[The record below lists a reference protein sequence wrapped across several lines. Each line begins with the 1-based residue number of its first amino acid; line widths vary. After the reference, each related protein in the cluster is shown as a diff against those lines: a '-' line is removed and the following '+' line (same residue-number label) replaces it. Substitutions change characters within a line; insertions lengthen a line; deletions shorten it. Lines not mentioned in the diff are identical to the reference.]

1 MDSKVMWV
9 WGLLGIYIIYCFWWG
24 LKGFFSE
31 KTASGYGIAGR
42 SIPFIAFLMAATAA
56 SFSGWTF
63 VGHPGLIWK
72 VGLVY
77 AFASFYVLTIPI
89 TGAFFAKRNWLMGKR
104 YGFITPGDM
113 FAYYYNNELVRW
125 LTVLAALLYSI
136 FYSGIQLIAAS
147 KLFFWVAGVPPTIG
161 LIFMAFIVWFYVV
174 TGGLKASTWVG
185 VLQFI
190 LLVTGIALLGFY
202 VVTSKDIGG
211 WSGMSKSLAAL
222 PPQYLKVP
230 GLIHWGIGGGWT
242 AVMCLTYMFALMGIQ
257 SSPAFIL
264 WNFGIKSPKPLA
276 WQQVFM
282 STFVVGVCLFFGSA
296 FQGMGAKILE
306 LSGVMV
312 IANNGDVV
320 PKLMTHFL
328 PGPVLGLV
336 FLGAIAAIHST
347 AAPYIGTGG
356 TIIQRDVWWRYVR
369 KQGGSHSE
377 QIWTNRIFATLLT
390 LAAVVVSLTSSDA
403 IVMIGGFATTFGT
416 IMYLMLVGVHW
427 GFKFPS
433 TGAALGLLAG
443 IIVNMLTYFVWKYPL
458 SMHTAFWGIFAG
470 FAVAYGCRALGF
482 KNTPETDARQKEVR
496 EWLDSID
503 GPSERAKKWRSWLK
517 ILVPVWYFMALGPG
531 ILWGNTAFKFCGFPA
546 IWSWQLVWWVV
557 GIVMMWALCFKA
569 EMSTTSAEQIR
580 RADIETMDVTKEAD
594 NMA

>member
-1 MDSKVMWV
+1 MEPRTWV
-9 WGLLGIYIIYCFWWG
+9 FVLLGIYIIYCFWWG

-147 KLFFWVAGVPPTIG
+147 KLFYWCAGVPPFWG

-185 VLQFI
+185 VLQFLLLVIGII
-190 LLVTGIALLGFY
+190 LLGYY
-202 VVTSKDIGG
+202 VVTSDAIGG
-211 WSGMSKSLAAL
+211 WSGMSASLKTL
-222 PPQYLKVP
+222 DPKFSQVP
-230 GLIHWGIGGGWT
+230 GLINWGIGGGWT
-242 AVMCLTYMFALMGIQ
+242 AVMVLTYMFALMGIQ

-264 WNFGIKSPKPLA
+264 WNFGIKNPKPLA

-282 STFVVGVCLFFGSA
+282 STFIVGICLFFFSA

-306 LSGVMV
+306 IQGVME

-320 PKLMTHFL
+320 PKLMTKFL

-347 AAPYIGTGG
+347 SAPYIGTGG

-369 KQGGSHSE
+369 KQGGSHAE
-377 QIWTNRIFATLLT
+377 QIWTNRVFATLLT
-390 LAAVVVSLTSSDA
+390 VAAVIVSLTSSDA

-416 IMYLMLVGVHW
+416 IMYLMLVGVHY

-458 SMHTAFWGIFAG
+458 SMHTAFWGLFAG
-470 FAVAYGCRALGF
+470 FVVAYGCRGLGF
-482 KNTPETDARQKEVR
+482 KNTEETDARQKEVR
-496 EWLDSID
+496 DWINSID
-503 GPSERAKKWRSWLK
+503 GPTENGQKWRNRMK
-517 ILVPVWYFMALGPG
+517 FLVPAWYFFALGPG
-531 ILWGNTAFKFCGFPA
+531 ILWGNNAFTFCGFPA

-557 GIVMMWALCFKA
+557 GIVLMWGLCFKA
-569 EMSTTSAEQIR
+569 EMSTTSEEQIR
-580 RADIETMDVTKEAD
+580 RADEETMDVTKEAD
-594 NMA
+594 AVA

>member
-9 WGLLGIYIIYCFWWG
+9 WGLLIIYIVYCFWWG

-147 KLFFWVAGVPPTIG
+147 KLFYWVAGVPPTIG

-185 VLQFI
+185 VLQFL
-190 LLVTGIALLGFY
+190 LLVGGIFLLGLY
-202 VVTSKDIGG
+202 VIKSPIIGG
-211 WSGMSKSLAAL
+211 WSGMTASLKTL
-222 PPQYLKVP
+222 DPKLSQVP
-230 GLIHWGIGGGWT
+230 GLIHFGIGGGWT
-242 AVMCLTYMFALMGIQ
+242 AVMILTYMFALMGIQ

-282 STFVVGVCLFFGSA
+282 STFVVGLCLFFFSA

-306 LSGVMV
+306 MSGEMI

-320 PKLMTHFL
+320 PKLMTKFL

-347 AAPYIGTGG
+347 SAPYIGTGG
-356 TIIQRDVWWRYVR
+356 TILQRDVWWRYVR

-377 QIWTNRIFATLLT
+377 QIWTNRVFATLLT

-443 IIVNMLTYFVWKYPL
+443 IVVNMLTYFVWKYPL
-458 SMHTAFWGIFAG
+458 SMHTAFWGLFAG
-470 FAVAYGCRALGF
+470 FVVAYGCRGLGI
-482 KNTPETDARQKEVR
+482 KDTQETIDRQKEVR
-496 EWLDSID
+496 DWLNSID
-503 GPSERAKKWRSWLK
+503 GPSEKGKVWRSRMK
-517 ILVPVWYFMALGPG
+517 IIVPIWYFFALGPG
-531 ILWGNTAFKFCGFPA
+531 ILLGNSAFTFCGFPA
-546 IWSWQLVWWVV
+546 IWAWQIVWWIV

-569 EMSTTSAEQIR
+569 EMSTTSEEQIR
-580 RADIETMDVTKEAD
+580 RADVELMDVTKEAD
-594 NMA
+594 A

>member
-9 WGLLGIYIIYCFWWG
+9 WGMLIVYIIYCFWWG

-147 KLFFWVAGVPPTIG
+147 KLFYWVAGVPPTIG

-174 TGGLKASTWVG
+174 TGGLKASSWVG
-185 VLQFI
+185 VLQFV
-190 LLVTGIALLGFY
+190 LLVGGIFLLGLY
-202 VVTSKDIGG
+202 VIKSPIIGG
-211 WSGMSKSLAAL
+211 WSGMTASLKTL
-222 PPQYLKVP
+222 DPKLSQVP
-230 GLIHWGIGGGWT
+230 GLIHFGIGGGWT
-242 AVMCLTYMFALMGIQ
+242 AVMILTYMFALMGIQ

-282 STFVVGVCLFFGSA
+282 STFIVGICLFFFSA

-306 LSGVMV
+306 MSGEMI
-312 IANNGDVV
+312 IANSGDVV
-320 PKLMTHFL
+320 PKLMTKFL

-347 AAPYIGTGG
+347 SAPYIGTGG

-369 KQGGSHSE
+369 RQGGSHSE
-377 QIWTNRIFATLLT
+377 QIWTNRVFATLLT

-416 IMYLMLVGVHW
+416 IMYLMLIGVHW

-433 TGAALGLLAG
+433 TGAALGLLTG
-443 IIVNMLTYFVWKYPL
+443 IVVNMLTYFVWKYPL

-470 FAVAYGCRALGF
+470 LVVAYGCRGLGI
-482 KNTPETDARQKEVR
+482 KDSQETIDRQKEVR
-496 EWLDSID
+496 TWLNSID
-503 GPSERAKKWRSWLK
+503 GPSEKGKVWRSRMK
-517 ILVPVWYFMALGPG
+517 IIVPVWYFFALGPG
-531 ILWGNTAFKFCGFPA
+531 ILLGNSAFTFCGFPA
-546 IWSWQLVWWVV
+546 IWAWQIVWWIV

-569 EMSTTSAEQIR
+569 EMSTTSEEQIR
-580 RADIETMDVTKEAD
+580 RADVELMDVTKEAD
-594 NMA
+594 A

>member
-1 MDSKVMWV
+1 MSPKMWV
-9 WGLLGIYIIYCFWWG
+9 YILLGLYIVYCFWWG

-77 AFASFYVLTIPI
+77 AYASFYVLTIPI

-113 FAYYYNNELVRW
+113 FAYYYNNEAVRW

-147 KLFFWVAGVPPTIG
+147 KLFYWVAGVPPTYG
-161 LIFMAFIVWFYVV
+161 LIIMAFIVWFYVV

-185 VLQFI
+185 VLQFLLLVGGII
-190 LLVTGIALLGFY
+190 LLGLY
-202 VVTSKDIGG
+202 VIKSDVMGG
-211 WSGMSKSLAAL
+211 WSGMSAAL
-222 PPQYLKVP
+222 ANLDQKYIKVP
-230 GLIHWGIGGGWT
+230 GLIHFGIGGGWT
-242 AVMCLTYMFALMGIQ
+242 AVMILTYMFALMGIQ

-282 STFVVGVCLFFGSA
+282 STFVVGVCLFFFSA

-306 LSGVMV
+306 LAGEMV

-320 PKLMTHFL
+320 PKLMAKFL

-369 KQGGSHSE
+369 AQKGSHSE
-377 QIWTNRIFATLLT
+377 QIWTNRIMATLLT

-433 TGAALGLLAG
+433 IGAALGLFVG

-458 SMHTAFWGIFAG
+458 SMHTAFWGLFAG
-470 FAVAYGCRALGF
+470 AVVAYGCRGLGF
-482 KNTPETDARQKEVR
+482 KNTEETDARQKEVR
-496 EWLDSID
+496 EWLNSID
-503 GPSERAKKWRSWLK
+503 EPSENGKVWRSRMK
-517 ILVPVWYFMALGPG
+517 IIVPVWYLLALGPG
-531 ILWGNTAFKFCGFPA
+531 VLLGNTAFTFCGFPA
-546 IWSWQLVWWVV
+546 TWAWQITWWIV

-569 EMSTTSAEQIR
+569 EMSTTTDEQIR
-580 RADIETMDVTKEAD
+580 RADVELMDVTKEAD
-594 NMA
+594 A

>member
-1 MDSKVMWV
+1 MESKVMWV
-9 WGLLGIYIIYCFWWG
+9 WGLLILYIGYCFWWG
-24 LKGFFSE
+24 LRGFFSE

-113 FAYYYNNELVRW
+113 FAYYYNNEVVRW

-147 KLFFWVAGVPPTIG
+147 KLFYWVAGVPTTYG

-185 VLQFI
+185 VLQFL
-190 LLVTGIALLGFY
+190 LLVGGIALLGFY
-202 VVTSKDIGG
+202 VITSPAIGG
-211 WSGMSKSLAAL
+211 WSGMAASLQTL
-222 PPQYLKVP
+222 DPKYSNVP
-230 GLIHWGIGGGWT
+230 GLINFGIGGGWT
-242 AVMCLTYMFALMGIQ
+242 AVMILTYMFALMGIQ

-282 STFVVGVCLFFGSA
+282 STFVVGICLFFFSA

-306 LSGVMV
+306 LSGEMI

-320 PKLMTHFL
+320 PKLMTKFL

-347 AAPYIGTGG
+347 SAPYIGTGG

-369 KQGGSHSE
+369 KQQGSHSE
-377 QIWTNRIFATLLT
+377 QIWTNRVFATLLT
-390 LAAVVVSLTSSDA
+390 FAAVVVSLTSSDA

-433 TGAALGLLAG
+433 IGASLGLFAG
-443 IIVNMLTYFVWKYPL
+443 IVVNMLTYFVWKYPL
-458 SMHTAFWGIFAG
+458 SMHTAFWGLLAG
-470 FAVAYGCRALGF
+470 FSVAYGCRALGF
-482 KNTPETDARQKEVR
+482 KDSQETIDRQKEVR
-496 EWLDSID
+496 TWLNSID
-503 GPSERAKKWRSWLK
+503 GPTEKGKVWRSRMK
-517 ILVPVWYFMALGPG
+517 IIVPVWYFFALGPG
-531 ILWGNTAFKFCGFPA
+531 ILLGNTAFTFGGFPA
-546 IWSWQLVWWVV
+546 IWAWQIVWWIV

-569 EMSTTSAEQIR
+569 EMSTTSEEQIR
-580 RADIETMDVTKEAD
+580 RADVELMDVTKEAD
-594 NMA
+594 DMA

>member
-1 MDSKVMWV
+1 
-9 WGLLGIYIIYCFWWG
+9 
-24 LKGFFSE
+24 
-31 KTASGYGIAGR
+31 
-42 SIPFIAFLMAATAA
+42 MAATAA

-63 VGHPGLIWK
+63 VGHPGLIWS

-77 AFASFYVLTIPI
+77 AYASFYVLTIPI

-147 KLFFWVAGVPPTIG
+147 KLFFWVADVPQTYG

-185 VLQFI
+185 VLQFV
-190 LLVTGIALLGFY
+190 LLVGGIMLLGFY
-202 VVTSKDIGG
+202 VVTSDDIGG
-211 WSGMSKSLAAL
+211 WSGMVTSMQTLDAE
-222 PPQYLKVP
+222 YMKVP
-230 GLIHWGIGGGWT
+230 GLIHFGLGTGGWT
-242 AVMCLTYMFALMGIQ
+242 AVMILTYMFALMGIQ

-282 STFVVGVCLFFGSA
+282 STFIVGICLFFFSA
-296 FQGMGAKILE
+296 FQGMGAKILQ
-306 LSGVMV
+306 LSGVME
-312 IANNGDVV
+312 IAGSGDVV
-320 PKLMTHFL
+320 PKLMTQFL
-328 PGPVLGLV
+328 PGPILGIV

-347 AAPYIGTGG
+347 SAPYIGTGG

-369 KQGGSHSE
+369 GQQGSHSE
-377 QIWTNRIFATLLT
+377 QIWTNRVMATLLT
-390 LAAVVVSLTSSDA
+390 IAAVVVSLTSSDA

-416 IMYLMLVGVHW
+416 IMYLMLVGVHY

-433 TGAALGLLAG
+433 TGAALGLLTG
-443 IIVNMLTYFVWKYPL
+443 IVVNMLTYFVWKYPL
-458 SMHTAFWGIFAG
+458 SMHTAFWGLFAG
-470 FAVAYGCRALGF
+470 SVVAYGCRGLGL
-482 KNTPETDARQKEVR
+482 KNTEETDARQKEVR
-496 EWLDSID
+496 DWLNSVD
-503 GPSERAKKWRSWLK
+503 GPSESGKVWRSRMK
-517 ILVPVWYFMALGPG
+517 ILVPVWYLLALGPG
-531 ILWGNTAFKFCGFPA
+531 VLIGNSAFTFCGFPA
-546 IWSWQLVWWVV
+546 TWAWQIVWWIV

-569 EMSTTSAEQIR
+569 EMSTTSEEQIR
-580 RADIETMDVTKEAD
+580 RADVEIMDVTKEAD
-594 NMA
+594 A

>member
-1 MDSKVMWV
+1 
-9 WGLLGIYIIYCFWWG
+9 
-24 LKGFFSE
+24 
-31 KTASGYGIAGR
+31 
-42 SIPFIAFLMAATAA
+42 MAATAA

-63 VGHPGLIWK
+63 VGHPGFIWK

-104 YGFITPGDM
+104 YEFITPGDM

-147 KLFFWVAGVPPTIG
+147 KLFYWVAGVPPTIG

-190 LLVTGIALLGFY
+190 LLCTGIILLGFY
-202 VVTSKDIGG
+202 VVTSETIGG
-211 WSGMSKSLAAL
+211 WSGMSESVKGLD
-222 PPQYLKVP
+222 YGFRKVP
-230 GLIHWGIGGGWT
+230 GVIHFGLGGGWT
-242 AVMCLTYMFALMGIQ
+242 AMMVLTYMFALMGIL

-276 WQQVFM
+276 WPQVFM
-282 STFVVGVCLFFGSA
+282 STFIVGLCLFFFSA

-306 LSGVMV
+306 LSGVLE

-320 PKLMTHFL
+320 PKLMSHFL
-328 PGPVLGLV
+328 PDPVLGLV

-369 KQGGSHSE
+369 HQGESHSE
-377 QIWTNRIFATLLT
+377 QIWTNRIFATILT
-390 LAAVVVSLTSSDA
+390 VAAAVVSLTSSDA
-403 IVMIGGFATTFGT
+403 IVMISGFATTFGT
-416 IMYLMLVGVHW
+416 IMYLLLCGVH
-427 GFKFPS
+427 
-433 TGAALGLLAG
+433 
-443 IIVNMLTYFVWKYPL
+443 
-458 SMHTAFWGIFAG
+458 
-470 FAVAYGCRALGF
+470 
-482 KNTPETDARQKEVR
+482 
-496 EWLDSID
+496 
-503 GPSERAKKWRSWLK
+503 
-517 ILVPVWYFMALGPG
+517 
-531 ILWGNTAFKFCGFPA
+531 
-546 IWSWQLVWWVV
+546 
-557 GIVMMWALCFKA
+557 
-569 EMSTTSAEQIR
+569 
-580 RADIETMDVTKEAD
+580 
-594 NMA
+594 

>member
-1 MDSKVMWV
+1 MEPKTWV
-9 WGLLGIYIIYCFWWG
+9 FLLLGIYIIYCFWWG
-24 LKGFFSE
+24 LKGFFTE

-77 AFASFYVLTIPI
+77 AYASFYVLTIPI

-190 LLVTGIALLGFY
+190 LLVSGIILLGFF
-202 VVTSKDIGG
+202 VIRAPVFGG
-211 WSGMSKSLAAL
+211 WTGFAASVGGL
-222 PPQYLKVP
+222 EDKLIKVP
-230 GLIHWGIGGGWT
+230 GLIHFGLGTGGWT
-242 AVMCLTYMFALMGIQ
+242 AVMILTYMFALMGIQ

-282 STFVVGVCLFFGSA
+282 STFVVGVCLFFFSA

-306 LSGVMV
+306 LTGEMV

-320 PKLMTHFL
+320 PKLMTKFL

-369 KQGGSHSE
+369 GQKGSHSE
-377 QIWTNRIFATLLT
+377 QIWTNRVMASLLT

-443 IIVNMLTYFVWKYPL
+443 ICANMLTYFVWKYPL
-458 SMHTAFWGIFAG
+458 SMHTAFWGLFAG
-470 FAVAYGCRALGF
+470 FGVAYLCRGLGM
-482 KNTPETDARQKEVR
+482 KNSEETDARQKEVR

-503 GPSERAKKWRSWLK
+503 GPSENGKKWRARMK
-517 ILVPVWYFMALGPG
+517 IIVPLWYLLALGPG
-531 ILWGNTAFKFCGFPA
+531 TLLGNTAFTFCGFPA
-546 IWSWQLVWWVV
+546 TWAWQIVWWMV

-569 EMSTTSAEQIR
+569 EMSTTSEEQIR
-580 RADIETMDVTKEAD
+580 RADVETMDVTKEAD
-594 NMA
+594 A

>member
-9 WGLLGIYIIYCFWWG
+9 WGLLIIYIIYCFWWG

-147 KLFFWVAGVPPTIG
+147 KLFFWVAGVPTTIG
-161 LIFMAFIVWFYVV
+161 LVFMASIVWFYVV

-202 VVTSKDIGG
+202 VVTSDAIGG

-222 PPQYLKVP
+222 DPKYSHVP

-242 AVMCLTYMFALMGIQ
+242 AVMVLTYMFALMGIQ

-306 LSGVMV
+306 VSGVMV

-320 PKLMTHFL
+320 PKLMTQFL

-369 KQGGSHSE
+369 KQGGSHNE
-377 QIWTNRIFATLLT
+377 QIWTNRVMATLLT

-482 KNTPETDARQKEVR
+482 KNSPETDARQKEVR

-503 GPSERAKKWRSWLK
+503 GPSESGKKWRSWLK
-517 ILVPVWYFMALGPG
+517 ILIPAWYFMALGPG
-531 ILWGNTAFKFCGFPA
+531 ILWGNSAFSFCGFPA

-569 EMSTTSAEQIR
+569 EMSTTSDEQMR
-580 RADIETMDVTKEAD
+580 RADAETMDVTKEAD